1 MDRPLKSPGLHAL
14 EEAFHRQFELSR
26 SEPAPTLQARLDRLR
41 RLRAALT
48 ENEARFAAAISAD
61 FGHRSTVETAIAETM
76 LVLGEIKHAAKHL
89 KGWMAPERI
98 PTTVQF
104 APAKNRLIP
113 QPLGVDRK
121 SVV

>member
-48 ENEARFAAAISAD
+48 PGGYSNMIETVRGSGYRLARSPS
-61 FGHRSTVETAIAETM
+61 H
-76 LVLGEIKHAAKHL
+76 
-89 KGWMAPERI
+89 
-98 PTTVQF
+98 
-104 APAKNRLIP
+104 
-113 QPLGVDRK
+113 
-121 SVV
+121 